1 MAAAVS
7 LQPRLGRYAWDLNGY
22 LRAGGKLAQVLEAF
36 QDEYAVPTMRDRQP
50 RIEKKA
56 APVHAAPVQ
65 SGMGA
70 TFCKG
75 R

>member
-1 MAAAVS
+1 MSAAVS
-7 LQPRLGRYAWDLNGY
+7 LQPRFGRYAWDLTGY
-22 LRAGGKLAQVLEAF
+22 LRAGGKLAHVLEAF

-50 RIEKKA
+50 RSEKKTA
-56 APVHAAPVQ
+56 VVQ
-65 SGMGA
+65 YVTGG